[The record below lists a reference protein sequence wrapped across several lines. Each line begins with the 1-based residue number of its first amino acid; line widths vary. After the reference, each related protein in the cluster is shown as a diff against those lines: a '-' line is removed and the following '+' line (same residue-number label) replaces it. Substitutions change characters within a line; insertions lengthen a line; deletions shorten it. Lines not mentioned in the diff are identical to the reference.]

1 MAETT
6 EITVTKAWTKL
17 SDGDCTVQAAYIG
30 DFYHIAVGA
39 TTPTGDASIK
49 LKLNEPATFAYK
61 TAVYCK
67 LSSNSERDSAPIN
80 VIK

>member
-1 MAETT
+1 MAATT
-6 EITVTKAWTKL
+6 QVTVTKAWTKL

-30 DFYHIAVGA
+30 DFYHIAISA
-39 TTPTGDASIK
+39 TTPTGSASIK

-67 LSSNSERDSAPIN
+67 LASNSKRDSAPIN

>member
-1 MAETT
+1 MAATT
-6 EITVTKAWTKL
+6 QVTVTKAWTKL

-30 DFYHIAVGA
+30 DFYRIAISETV
-39 TTPTGDASIK
+39 PISDAGLVTK
-49 LKLNEPATFAYK
+49 LDEPVTFAYK

-67 LSSNSERDSAPIN
+67 LASNSKRTSAPIN

>member
-1 MAETT
+1 MAATT
-6 EITVTKAWTKL
+6 QVTVTKAWTKL
-17 SDGDCTVQAAYIG
+17 SDGDCTAQAAYIG
-30 DFYHIAVGA
+30 DFYHIAVSA
-39 TTPTGDASIK
+39 AAPTGDASIK

-67 LSSNSERDSAPIN
+67 LAGNSKRDSAPIN

>member
-1 MAETT
+1 MAATT
-6 EITVTKAWTKL
+6 EVTVTKVWTKL
-17 SDGDCTVQAAYIG
+17 SDGDCTVQAAYTD
-30 DFYHIAVGA
+30 DFYHIAVSA
-39 TTPTGDASIK
+39 TAPTSDASIK

-67 LSSNSERDSAPIN
+67 LASNSKRTSAPIN

>member
-1 MAETT
+1 MVATT
-6 EITVTKAWTKL
+6 EVTVTKAWTKL

-30 DFYHIAVGA
+30 DFYHIAISETV
-39 TTPTGDASIK
+39 PTSDASIK
-49 LKLNEPATFAYK
+49 LKLNEPTTFAYK

-67 LSSNSERDSAPIN
+67 LASNSKRDSTLIN